1 MSTFAKAGL
10 LVIAALTLTACTASS
25 DTSNSSG
32 NNVNPNSSGDIPS
45 GKTFTAAEVSTHST
59 EPDCWMIIS
68 AKVYNVTTYVNK
80 HPGGDEILQGCGKDA
95 TSMFESRPDTGV
107 PHSRSAESLLESYYI
122 GDLAN

>member
-10 LVIAALTLTACTASS
+10 LIVAALTLTACTTAP

-32 NNVNPNSSGDIPS
+32 NVNPNSSGDIPS
-45 GKTFTAAEVSTHST
+45 GKTFTAAEVSTHSS
-59 EPDCWMIIS
+59 ESDCWMIIS
-68 AKVYNVTTYVNK
+68 AKVYNVTTYINK
-80 HPGGDEILQGCGKDA
+80 HPGGNDILAGCGKDA
-95 TSMFESRPDTGV
+95 TAMFESRPDSGA